1 VIVDHALAVFIDEP
15 STLPGQEI
23 ESRSEGRRKTFA
35 VVAPPAQSLT
45 AMRGA

>member
-1 VIVDHALAVFIDEP
+1 VIVDHALAIFIDAL

-23 ESRSEGRRKTFA
+23 ESLSEGRRKILA
-35 VVAPPAQSLT
+35 VVAPPTQSLT